1 MKRLVWMIAVLLG
14 ASAAFGGTPVVNH
27 EVSVILWPAEH
38 RIEVEAVVTVPA
50 GVDSALVLPYDP
62 DGEGAPGEPA
72 MRAVPR
78 EGAEG
83 ADGEFRW
90 AFSAAGRF
98 HEPTAD
104 VVFSRENVGRE
115 ISATVGDEG
124 VYLSAGSG
132 WLPVCAGAMNTY
144 HLTVETPAGW
154 EAFTQGRRIS
164 REERDGRVV
173 TVWSSEH
180 PSDGLTLIANRFHV
194 TGREFGDVEAMV
206 CLMDDDPR
214 LAELYLERTGAYLEM
229 YSEMIGPYPYAKF
242 ATVENWF
249 PTGYG
254 MPSWTLLGG
263 QVMRLPFI
271 PYTSF
276 GHEICHNWWGNSVFV
291 DERGGNWCEGATV
304 YCADYHYKQMESDA
318 AAREYR
324 RNLLKDFDAYVHGG
338 RDMPLRDFRG
348 RHSGATRAVGYGK
361 AMMVY
366 HMVERMIGR
375 EAFLQALRDVYAE
388 HRFSEA
394 SWDDFFAAFSKAGG
408 RDFGGFRD
416 QWLEREGAP
425 RLELRAATRDGGRV
439 TVTLAQDEP
448 AWNIEVPVVLSCSGV
463 QAEHVVTLDAAEA
476 SFTFD
481 DPCALTVAVDP
492 DYHLFRLLPPQ
503 EIEPTL
509 SQVLGAAE
517 TVFQLPPPSSPTA
530 SAAREFAEAWAE
542 GGEPVFAQA
551 GTPVPEGAARILINP
566 EPAALSGMLPGEL
579 QLAGGLAFLEG
590 RRLNLKKV
598 DLVFAA
604 KRPGAGAVDLVVMG
618 SDPSRLA
625 RLGSRLGHYGK
636 YSYLVFPGGRGRVEK
651 GNWRPEGSPLCREIA
666 AGR

>member
-1 MKRLVWMIAVLLG
+1 MKRLVWMIAVLVG

-338 RDMPLRDFRG
+338 LDLPLRGFSG

-361 AMMVY
+361 SMMVY

-375 EAFLQALRDVYAE
+375 EAFLAALRDVYASC
-388 HRFSEA
+388 RFTDA
-394 SWDDFFAAFSKAGG
+394 SWSDFFAAFSRAGG
-408 RDFGGFRD
+408 RDLDDFRD

-425 RLELRAATRDGGRV
+425 RLELRDVNRDGDRV
-439 TVTLAQDEP
+439 TVTLAQAEP
-448 AWNIEVPVVLSCSGV
+448 VWNVEVPVVFESPGGEV
-463 QAEHVVTLDAAEA
+463 EHIVTLAAAETE
-476 SFTFD
+476 FHFD
-481 DPCALTVAVDP
+481 APRAVAVAVDP
-492 DYHLFRLLPPQ
+492 DYHLFRRLPSQ

-509 SQVLGAAE
+509 SQVLGALQA
-517 TVFQLPPPSSPTA
+517 VFELPPPSAPTA
-530 SAAREFAEAWAE
+530 AAAHEFAKAWAE
-542 GGEPVFAQA
+542 NAEPVVVDA
-551 GTPVPEGAARILINP
+551 GTPTPEGAARILINP
-566 EPAALSGMLPGEL
+566 DPATVAEMLPAEL

-590 RRLNLKKV
+590 RRIDLKRN

-604 KRPGAGAVDLVVMG
+604 QRPGTGSVDLVVMG
-618 SDPSRLA
+618 SDASRL
-625 RLGSRLGHYGK
+625 SRRA
-636 YSYLVFPGGRGRVEK
+636 PGTVDWSSRVH
-651 GNWRPEGSPLCREIA
+651 A
-666 AGR
+666 AA